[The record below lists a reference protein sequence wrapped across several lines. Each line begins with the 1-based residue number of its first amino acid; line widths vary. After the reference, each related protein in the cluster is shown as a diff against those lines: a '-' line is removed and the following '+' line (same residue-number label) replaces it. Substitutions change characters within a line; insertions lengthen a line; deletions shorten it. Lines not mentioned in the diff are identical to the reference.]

1 MVDRI
6 KNKVAIIIGAS
17 QGIGEAVAIR
27 LAEEGAK
34 LVLGD
39 IKIESGKLLASKL
52 EKNGNEVIFIK
63 TDISSRKEVISLV
76 EQKSQELANN

>member
-6 KNKVAIIIGAS
+6 KNKVAVVIGAS
-17 QGIGEAVAIR
+17 QGIGEGIAIR

-39 IKIESGKLLASKL
+39 IKKESGEALADKLK
-52 EKNGNEVIFIK
+52 KK
-63 TDISSRKEVISLV
+63 R
-76 EQKSQELANN
+76 